1 MRSARPGG
9 PELEAKVRELH
20 QRGVGAINA
29 GRIGSGGRLLRAGLR
44 RLGWP
49 SATGVL
55 TARILISL
63 APVEIQLGR
72 PEAGLALLDEA
83 ERMVAPSD
91 RGRLLQQ
98 RGLILVLIVR
108 PSAVRI

>member
-9 PELEAKVRELH
+9 PEVEARVRELH

-29 GRIGSGGRLLRAGLR
+29 GHIGSGGRLLRAGLR

-49 SATGVL
+49 GVADGAL

-63 APVEIQLGR
+63 APVEIQLGH

-83 ERMVAPSD
+83 ERLVTPAD
-91 RGRLLQQ
+91 RGLLLQQ
-98 RGLILVLIVR
+98 RGLML
-108 PSAVRI
+108 